1 MPTISNLFK
10 SQKVDLYG
18 KSDNIRIES
27 RGLINPPRAAA
38 LLLSSPNSLGDLIGN
53 QLAGAIGG
61 SANRP
66 SDTIFRGKSFLS
78 KPISLFKTQTGL
90 RNAVNE
96 GDQYFVKQ
104 APAGASILGKIKQ
117 GASTPLGA
125 VATVGID
132 LLQGLKKKNPTK
144 GSPYGQ
150 KYQTD
155 ISGKTLQETKTF
167 SGFYE
172 TYEYKQLSGTSKGP
186 ESWVVTGI
194 EKREDTQLIDWD
206 DKNKTAL
213 LTTQFYNMGKDPKGL
228 AAVIDLDTALNA
240 SHLQNQVWVLFK
252 KAGNHEIIPFAGTV
266 TGLSEDVTPEW
277 TNFKYLGS
285 PFKTYR
291 YQGVERSLKFELKL
305 YYITPLQKDAMIKK
319 INYLKS
325 LAFPYEQVSQI
336 TYTNKD
342 AKEKTAPD
350 YIPPTSQYAFS
361 PNLVSLTIGD
371 VYQNIFGFIE
381 SLSFS
386 IDDNTSWPNS
396 NFNMEKNRD
405 NTLYPSVVSVSIG
418 FKIIE
423 NHETTQTGGITKY
436 KYNFDGLGMNINETQ
451 EIQQPSAPK
460 IPNLPSSEAEV
471 KIDTPNVVETKTTK
485 KRKNTGA
492 NPSPK
497 PKEVKAFV
505 TDPDKFL
512 KDALSGK
519 GYSPAKGTPIK
530 NVQGFQY

>member
-10 SQKVDLYG
+10 SQKGDLYG

-27 RGLINPPRAAA
+27 RGLINPQRAAA

-66 SDTIFRGKSFLS
+66 SDTIFRNKSFLA

-96 GDQYFVKQ
+96 GDEYFVKQ
-104 APAGASILGKIKQ
+104 APAGASILGKLKQ

-125 VATVGID
+125 VAAVGID

-150 KYQTD
+150 KYQMD
-155 ISGKTLQETKTF
+155 INGKSLQETKTF

-172 TYEYKQLSGTSKGP
+172 KYEYKQLSGTSKGRT
-186 ESWVVTGI
+186 SWVVSDI
-194 EKREDTQLIDWD
+194 EKRDSIPFNQKWDNSNNTANSLETFLIDEYPEINVD
-206 DKNKTAL
+206 NIFA
-213 LTTQFYNMGKDPKGL
+213 
-228 AAVIDLDTALNA
+228 
-240 SHLQNQVWVLFK
+240 NQVWVYFK
-252 KAGNHEIIPFAGTV
+252 KAGNNEIIPFAGAV
-266 TGLSEDVTPEW
+266 TGLLEDVTPEW

-342 AKEKTAPD
+342 AEN
-350 YIPPTSQYAFS
+350 PPGYTPPASQYAFS
-361 PNLVSLTIGD
+361 PNLVTLTIGD

-396 NFNMEKNRD
+396 NFNMEEKGD

-423 NHETTQTGGITKY
+423 NHETTQKDGITKY

-451 EIQQPSAPK
+451 EIKQPSAPK
-460 IPNLPSSEAEV
+460 IPNLPSNEPEV
-471 KIDTPNVVETKTTK
+471 KVDTPNVVQTK
-485 KRKNTGA
+485 KKKTGGK
-492 NPSPK
+492 PSPK
-497 PKEVKAFV
+497 PQEIKAFV